1 MDVKNYN
8 RNRKKPV
15 RKKGLRIVAFLLLFI
30 GVVLAVFRYYKFM
43 SKSIYEESVSHL
55 TEVLHQSDQMLRELT
70 NKNLTYLHIWGENLQ
85 NISGEDEIRDY
96 IKKAQEDA
104 GFLEFFFL
112 SSDGDYK
119 MATGETGYLGLQ
131 ENIEEDIRQGN
142 DVIANA
148 AVPGKSQLLVF
159 ATPKAHGIYQGFEYD
174 AIAIAY
180 ENSDIVNVLNIS
192 AFNGNAQSYVVH
204 PDGRVVVDHSSEAWG
219 EVYNFFGI
227 LREHSNMSEKE
238 IIDTSNLF
246 SEHYGVWSS
255 YCPDSSKCNERVKFP
270 PSMIKKNFVNKPDRF
285 VAMVY
290 FESNLIGHAFYIKRK
305 GEKTK
310 NIIWIL
316 QLVVAKQFRGN
327 GIGSKLLHSI
337 WGLSDCYAWGL
348 FTSNPMTIKAL
359 ERATMRKVDPNTIN
373 KKLDKLKS
381 VAYDIFDDSSWIDN
395 YSCGMVNTEFYVD
408 HKGLN
413 KRIKKTYKRGTFLL
427 NRELPE
433 GYEWLAFTFNSQPPR
448 IDDTQQLDAYL
459 EYSNDIIQ
467 QAYSMMN
474 MQNHKWTSRT
484 KEEIDYLCEKYIK
497 KNDSVID
504 VGCGIGRHTIE
515 LNKRGIKTKGIDFSK
530 ENIKSAQ
537 KAYNPECFISGD
549 VRSYKFKEKYD
560 VAIALYDV
568 IGSFPNDKENLNLL
582 KSIRKIL
589 NNKGILIISVMNMT
603 YTKRKCWN
611 VLEDIDDNID
621 ALLKLQGTNTMQKTG
636 DVFSGDSMLIDDKSG
651 IVYRKEQFFSKNSL
665 PCEYIIRDRRYTI
678 KGIDNLLQKAG
689 FRVIDSYCFS
699 AKNMSQEVDEISG
712 KEIFVVAQKQNSL
725 SLLSR
730 NTFLMPQTWKK

>member
-1 MDVKNYN
+1 
-8 RNRKKPV
+8 
-15 RKKGLRIVAFLLLFI
+15 
-30 GVVLAVFRYYKFM
+30 
-43 SKSIYEESVSHL
+43 
-55 TEVLHQSDQMLRELT
+55 
-70 NKNLTYLHIWGENLQ
+70 
-85 NISGEDEIRDY
+85 
-96 IKKAQEDA
+96 
-104 GFLEFFFL
+104 
-112 SSDGDYK
+112 
-119 MATGETGYLGLQ
+119 
-131 ENIEEDIRQGN
+131 
-142 DVIANA
+142 
-148 AVPGKSQLLVF
+148 
-159 ATPKAHGIYQGFEYD
+159 
-174 AIAIAY
+174 
-180 ENSDIVNVLNIS
+180 
-192 AFNGNAQSYVVH
+192 
-204 PDGRVVVDHSSEAWG
+204 
-219 EVYNFFGI
+219 
-227 LREHSNMSEKE
+227 
-238 IIDTSNLF
+238 
-246 SEHYGVWSS
+246 
-255 YCPDSSKCNERVKFP
+255 
-270 PSMIKKNFVNKPDRF
+270 
-285 VAMVY
+285 
-290 FESNLIGHAFYIKRK
+290 
-305 GEKTK
+305 
-310 NIIWIL
+310 
-316 QLVVAKQFRGN
+316 
-327 GIGSKLLHSI
+327 
-337 WGLSDCYAWGL
+337 
-348 FTSNPMTIKAL
+348 
-359 ERATMRKVDPNTIN
+359 
-373 KKLDKLKS
+373 
-381 VAYDIFDDSSWIDN
+381 
-395 YSCGMVNTEFYVD
+395 
-408 HKGLN
+408 
-413 KRIKKTYKRGTFLL
+413 
-427 NRELPE
+427 
-433 GYEWLAFTFNSQPPR
+433 
-448 IDDTQQLDAYL
+448 
-459 EYSNDIIQ
+459 
-467 QAYSMMN
+467 

>member
-1 MDVKNYN
+1 MKHNKLRKTDYLVYKNI
-8 RNRKKPV
+8 PCC
-15 RKKGLRIVAFLLLFI
+15 
-30 GVVLAVFRYYKFM
+30 
-43 SKSIYEESVSHL
+43 
-55 TEVLHQSDQMLRELT
+55 
-70 NKNLTYLHIWGENLQ
+70 
-85 NISGEDEIRDY
+85 
-96 IKKAQEDA
+96 
-104 GFLEFFFL
+104 
-112 SSDGDYK
+112 
-119 MATGETGYLGLQ
+119 
-131 ENIEEDIRQGN
+131 
-142 DVIANA
+142 
-148 AVPGKSQLLVF
+148 
-159 ATPKAHGIYQGFEYD
+159 
-174 AIAIAY
+174 
-180 ENSDIVNVLNIS
+180 
-192 AFNGNAQSYVVH
+192 
-204 PDGRVVVDHSSEAWG
+204 
-219 EVYNFFGI
+219 
-227 LREHSNMSEKE
+227 NMSEKE

-348 FTSNPMTIKAL
+348 FTSNPMTIKTL

>member
-1 MDVKNYN
+1 
-8 RNRKKPV
+8 
-15 RKKGLRIVAFLLLFI
+15 
-30 GVVLAVFRYYKFM
+30 
-43 SKSIYEESVSHL
+43 
-55 TEVLHQSDQMLRELT
+55 
-70 NKNLTYLHIWGENLQ
+70 
-85 NISGEDEIRDY
+85 
-96 IKKAQEDA
+96 
-104 GFLEFFFL
+104 
-112 SSDGDYK
+112 
-119 MATGETGYLGLQ
+119 
-131 ENIEEDIRQGN
+131 
-142 DVIANA
+142 
-148 AVPGKSQLLVF
+148 
-159 ATPKAHGIYQGFEYD
+159 
-174 AIAIAY
+174 
-180 ENSDIVNVLNIS
+180 
-192 AFNGNAQSYVVH
+192 
-204 PDGRVVVDHSSEAWG
+204 
-219 EVYNFFGI
+219 
-227 LREHSNMSEKE
+227 
-238 IIDTSNLF
+238 
-246 SEHYGVWSS
+246 
-255 YCPDSSKCNERVKFP
+255 
-270 PSMIKKNFVNKPDRF
+270 
-285 VAMVY
+285 MVY

-310 NIIWIL
+310 DIIWIL

-327 GIGSKLLHSI
+327 GIGSELLHSI
-337 WGLSDCYAWGL
+337 WGLSDCYAWEL

-395 YSCGMVNTEFYVD
+395 YSCGMVNTKFYVD
-408 HKGLN
+408 HKDLN

-448 IDDTQQLDAYL
+448 IDVTQQLDAYL

-484 KEEIDYLCEKYIK
+484 KEEIDYLCKKYIK
-497 KNDSVID
+497 KNDLVID

-651 IVYRKEQFFSKNSL
+651 IVSRKEQFFSENSL
-665 PCEYIIRDRRYTI
+665 PCEYIIRDRSYTI

-712 KEIFVVAQKQNSL
+712 KEIFVVAKKQNSL

>member
-1 MDVKNYN
+1 MKHNKLRKTDYLVYKNI
-8 RNRKKPV
+8 PC
-15 RKKGLRIVAFLLLFI
+15 
-30 GVVLAVFRYYKFM
+30 
-43 SKSIYEESVSHL
+43 
-55 TEVLHQSDQMLRELT
+55 
-70 NKNLTYLHIWGENLQ
+70 
-85 NISGEDEIRDY
+85 
-96 IKKAQEDA
+96 
-104 GFLEFFFL
+104 
-112 SSDGDYK
+112 
-119 MATGETGYLGLQ
+119 
-131 ENIEEDIRQGN
+131 
-142 DVIANA
+142 
-148 AVPGKSQLLVF
+148 
-159 ATPKAHGIYQGFEYD
+159 
-174 AIAIAY
+174 
-180 ENSDIVNVLNIS
+180 
-192 AFNGNAQSYVVH
+192 
-204 PDGRVVVDHSSEAWG
+204 
-219 EVYNFFGI
+219 
-227 LREHSNMSEKE
+227 SNMSEKE
-238 IIDTSNLF
+238 IVDTSNLF

-497 KNDSVID
+497 GN
-504 VGCGIGRHTIE
+504 
-515 LNKRGIKTKGIDFSK
+515 
-530 ENIKSAQ
+530 
-537 KAYNPECFISGD
+537 
-549 VRSYKFKEKYD
+549 
-560 VAIALYDV
+560 
-568 IGSFPNDKENLNLL
+568 
-582 KSIRKIL
+582 
-589 NNKGILIISVMNMT
+589 
-603 YTKRKCWN
+603 
-611 VLEDIDDNID
+611 
-621 ALLKLQGTNTMQKTG
+621 
-636 DVFSGDSMLIDDKSG
+636 
-651 IVYRKEQFFSKNSL
+651 
-665 PCEYIIRDRRYTI
+665 
-678 KGIDNLLQKAG
+678 
-689 FRVIDSYCFS
+689 
-699 AKNMSQEVDEISG
+699 
-712 KEIFVVAQKQNSL
+712 
-725 SLLSR
+725 
-730 NTFLMPQTWKK
+730 